1 MNYKVFEVV
10 QLENDNL
17 ATILGKS
24 DNTYKVEEID
34 KNGEIKGIKEI
45 TDYDIKALKYSR

>member
-17 ATILGKS
+17 ATILEKR
-24 DNTYKVEEID
+24 NNAYKVEEID
-34 KNGEIKGIKEI
+34 KKGEIKGIKEI
-45 TDYDIKALKYSR
+45 TDDDIKALKYSR